1 MTMTYCTRCVTPGTR
16 PNISFDAEGVC
27 NACRQHEERTSV
39 DWAERRT
46 AWEQL
51 VRDAQAASAG
61 YDCLIPVSGGKDSTW
76 QVLTCLEMGL
86 TPLAVTWKTPGRTPL
101 GQRNLDN
108 LVSLG
113 VDHVDYQVNPRVEAR
128 FMTVATERLGVPG
141 LPMHMALFAIPLR
154 LAVSLRIPLV
164 VWGENSAV
172 EYGSTDEALRGAR
185 LDAAW
190 LRRFGVTGGT
200 EALDWIGANGLTRR
214 ELTPYIRPTTEELDA
229 AGVRAVFLGHFLPW
243 DPVETARVAAAHG
256 FEAADSARTG
266 TYRFADVDDDFI
278 SVHHHFKWPKF
289 GFTRSFDNL
298 SLEIRNGRLTR
309 DEAIETLRALGDE
322 TPEQD
327 IERWC
332 AFTGMSRAR
341 FGELE
346 DAFRN
351 PEVWTR
357 RDGIWQIDGF
367 IVPDRRWT

>member
-1 MTMTYCTRCVTPGTR
+1 MRYCTRCVIPETR
-16 PNISFDAEGVC
+16 PNIAFDAEGVC
-27 NACRQHEERTSV
+27 NACRQHEQRVEV
-39 DWAERRT
+39 DWDERAR
-46 AWEQL
+46 AWAQL
-51 VRDAQAASAG
+51 VDGAKSASSG

-76 QVLTCLEMGL
+76 QVLTCLEHGL
-86 TPLAVTWKTPGRTPL
+86 NPLAVTWKTPGRTPL

-113 VDHVDYQVNPRVEAR
+113 VDHIDYQVDPKVEAR
-128 FMTVATERLGVPG
+128 FMVLATERLGLPG

-172 EYGSTDEALRGAR
+172 EYGSTDEALRGSR

-190 LRRFGVTGGT
+190 LERFGVTAGT
-200 EALDWIGANGLTRR
+200 TAADWVGVGGLTRAD
-214 ELTPYIRPTTEELDA
+214 LTPYVRPSAQELDD

-243 DPVETARVAAAHG
+243 DPVATAELARAHG
-256 FEAADSARTG
+256 FEGAPAARTG
-266 TYRFADVDDDFI
+266 TYAFADVDDHFI

-298 SLEIRNGRLTR
+298 SLEIRNGRITR
-309 DEAIETLRALGDE
+309 EEAIATLRELGDE
-322 TPEQD
+322 TPHDD

-332 AFTGMSRAR
+332 AFTGISRAR
-341 FGELE
+341 FDEIE
-346 DAFRN
+346 ASFRN
-351 PEVWTR
+351 PDVWTR
-357 RDGIWQIDGF
+357 GGDGAWRIDGF